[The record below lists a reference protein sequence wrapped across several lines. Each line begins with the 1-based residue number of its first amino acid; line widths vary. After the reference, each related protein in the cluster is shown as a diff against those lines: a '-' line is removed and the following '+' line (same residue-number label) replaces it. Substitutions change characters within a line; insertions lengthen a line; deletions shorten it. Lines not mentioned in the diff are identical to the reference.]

1 MLIFSNRKFSTNKC
15 IKKYTEYENL
25 TDTWAY
31 TNNNKIC
38 FVRKGTDEKLEEV
51 LVDKKCGYYSCN
63 CTIPATFDDVLNQ
76 LNDFD
81 IKREKGNVYRL
92 YIDGEPTDLLLA
104 MKIMSETIKEE

>member
-1 MLIFSNRKFSTNKC
+1 MLIFSNRKFSKNKC
-15 IKKYTEYENL
+15 IKEYTQYENL

-38 FVRKGTDEKLEEV
+38 FVRKGTDEKQERILA
-51 LVDKKCGYYSCN
+51 DRKCSYYSCN

-81 IKREKGNVYRL
+81 IKREKENVFRL
-92 YIDGEPTDLLLA
+92 FIDNEPTNLLIA
-104 MKIMSETIKEE
+104 IKLFDEEE

>member
-51 LVDKKCGYYSCN
+51 LVDKKCSYYSCN

-81 IKREKGNVYRL
+81 IKREKENVFRL
-92 YIDGEPTDLLLA
+92 FIDDEPTNLL
-104 MKIMSETIKEE
+104 IEIKLFDEEKQND